1 MVVEKW
7 TENVPHRGGFC
18 GKHSRQEGSDCYL
31 TGSIPYPGAGNF
43 NPSGCKPDLA
53 HLKPYLVEKKSLSY
67 RGQNPFIFKI
77 SVYRNSQ
84 TDELRLKNHF
94 IQQNRG

>member
-53 HLKPYLVEKKSLSY
+53 QRKPYLVEKKVYPTGVRIHLSLKSV
-67 RGQNPFIFKI
+67 FIAI
-77 SVYRNSQ
+77 
-84 TDELRLKNHF
+84 LKQVNY
-94 IQQNRG
+94 G